1 MEDLNE
7 DDEVWSN
14 PVTDTLKIS
23 NSEQVVRGISY
34 RCDKNLSYSQS
45 E

>member
-23 NSEQVVRGISY
+23 NSEQVVRGI
-34 RCDKNLSYSQS
+34 CDKNLSYSQS